1 MDKGKST
8 TAEEWEEMFD
18 IIVPLYLKHELLDLM
33 EAMKERGF
41 HAR

>member
-1 MDKGKST
+1 MDKGKGST
-8 TAEEWEEMFD
+8 ASEWEEKFN

-33 EAMKERGF
+33 EAMKKRGF